1 MKKSI
6 LYINAEDFE
15 EVVLKSDLPVIV
27 YFYSD
32 DCPPCYAFAPVFQ
45 RTFEKYSDEI
55 KFVKIYRQHN
65 RELAEKLKVM
75 SSPTILF
82 YKNGEEVCSRLNGYI
97 SNPELREGIE
107 SVLGGICSRKEK
119 EKVYCDVLILGGGPA
134 GLSAAI
140 YSARAKL
147 FTVVVDEGLVGGQ
160 VASTFHVANYPGTNG
175 VVRGIDLMDNMKKQ
189 AESFGTVIDDMKE
202 VSELNLEAEEKLIK
216 TEDTDYYAKV
226 VIISTG
232 ATPRKLPA
240 EGEREFRGRGVH
252 YCATCDGAMYQDA
265 DVLVIGGGNSAVE
278 EAVFLTRYVK
288 HVTLIHQ
295 LDYFQASKAAQDE
308 LFKNPNISIIWDSQV
323 KEVLGENFVERVLI
337 ENVKTKETKEIKTDG
352 LFIYIGMEP
361 KTDFLKDKIKMSEY
375 GYIITD
381 EDMQTNIPGVYA
393 VGDVR
398 NKKVR
403 QIATATSDGVIAS
416 IMAEKYLAEKY
427 SEEKYSEEKQLAEN
441 Y

>member
-1 MKKSI
+1 MKNGI

-15 EVVLKSDLPVIV
+15 DVVLKSDLPVIL

-32 DCPPCYAFAPVFQ
+32 DCPPCYAFAPVFE
-45 RTFEKYSDEI
+45 RTFERYSDKI

-65 RELAEKLKVM
+65 RELAEKLNVM
-75 SSPTILF
+75 SSPTVLF
-82 YKNGEEVCSRLNGYI
+82 FRDGKEVCSRLNGYI
-97 SNPELREGIE
+97 SNPELRFGVENVI
-107 SVLGGICSRKEK
+107 GGICSRKER

-140 YSARAKL
+140 YTARAKL

-189 AESFGTVIDDMKE
+189 AEDFGAIIDDMKE
-202 VSELNLEAEEKLIK
+202 VSELNIEGEEKFVK
-216 TEDTDYYAKV
+216 TDDTDYYAKS
-226 VIISTG
+226 VIIATG
-232 ATPRKLPA
+232 AAPRKLPA

-265 DVLVIGGGNSAVE
+265 NVIVVGGGNSAVE

-295 LDYFQASKAAQDE
+295 LDHFQASKADQEE
-308 LFKNPNISIIWDSQV
+308 LFKNPNISIIWNSQV
-323 KEVLGENFVERVLI
+323 KKIIGENFVKAVLI
-337 ENVKTKETKEIKTDG
+337 ENVNTKETQEIETDG
-352 LFIYIGMEP
+352 VFVYIGMEP
-361 KTDFLKDKIKMSEY
+361 KTDFLKGKVKMNER

-381 EDMQTNIPGVYA
+381 EDMQTNIPGVFA
-393 VGDVR
+393 AGDVR
-398 NKKVR
+398 EKKVR
-403 QIATATSDGVIAS
+403 QIATATGDGVVAGVIV
-416 IMAEKYLAEKY
+416 EKYLAEK
-427 SEEKYSEEKQLAEN
+427 QLIFAGKA
-441 Y
+441 